1 MNGFT
6 ANVKQ
11 IIMILLGQGLC
22 FSLVEASR
30 KS

>member
-1 MNGFT
+1 MNGFN

-11 IIMILLGQGLC
+11 IIMILLDQGLC